1 VSDVEL
7 QQVVRGPQ
15 RGDLGIAFRVT
26 PIVLLSFVFLLLV
39 VAAAL
44 LAAVIAPYGFNE
56 QDLFARLRPPSS
68 LGGPAGHLLGTDE
81 LGRDVLS
88 RLFYSLR
95 VSLLTAFASTVIGAV
110 FGTSL
115 GFLAAHFR
123 GLPEEALTMLID
135 CQAAMPFML
144 FALAALA
151 FFGNSLTLF
160 IVLLGFY
167 GWETYARLTRGLVLS
182 ALGRGYVEALRNLGF
197 SPLRI
202 HGRHVLPNIASAL
215 LVQVTVNFP
224 GIILMESGLSFLGL
238 GIQPPWTSLGLMIG
252 TGRAFLMTAWW
263 IAVFPGLTIFATTL
277 SVSLVGD
284 WLRDRLDA
292 PSASV

>member
-1 VSDVEL
+1 MSDVDL

-56 QDLFARLRPPSS
+56 QHLFARLRPPSS

>member
-1 VSDVEL
+1 MSDVDL

-56 QDLFARLRPPSS
+56 QHLFARLRPPSS
-68 LGGPAGHLLGTDE
+68 LGGSAGHLLGTDE